1 MIKVLGDF
9 IGKKRRIFHVMDVNP
24 KFGSNSEISARAAAT
39 RGLNFSSGSE
49 YYLEDDNNKLKFN
62 LTYFDKVL
70 KNQSSN
76 EPLIIFGF
84 TYVLYFYVV
93 KKLIN
98 KGKKFR
104 LPVNTKIIHI
114 GGWKKLESKKV
125 SREKI

>member
-1 MIKVLGDF
+1 MIKVLSDF

-39 RGLNFSSGSE
+39 RGFLNFSSGSE

-98 KGKKFR
+98 KGK
-104 LPVNTKIIHI
+104 I
-114 GGWKKLESKKV
+114 
-125 SREKI
+125 

>member
-1 MIKVLGDF
+1 MIKVLGIDF

-39 RGLNFSSGSE
+39 KDFLNFSSGSE

-70 KNQSSN
+70 KNQSIN

-84 TYVLYFYVV
+84 TYVLYFM
-93 KKLIN
+93 L
-98 KGKKFR
+98 
-104 LPVNTKIIHI
+104 
-114 GGWKKLESKKV
+114 
-125 SREKI
+125 